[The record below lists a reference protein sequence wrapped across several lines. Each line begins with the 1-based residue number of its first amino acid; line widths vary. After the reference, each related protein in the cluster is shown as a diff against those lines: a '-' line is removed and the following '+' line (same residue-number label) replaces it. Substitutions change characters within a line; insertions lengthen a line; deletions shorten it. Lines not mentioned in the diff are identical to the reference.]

1 MKEKEKIR
9 KLPSENATRH
19 SDKQQCSLLID
30 QAMELRHSDPA
41 AALTVA
47 AKALALSE
55 AIHFVLGKARS
66 NFCMGL
72 VHFNLSDYERA
83 FIFLHRA
90 HLFFQQAGDRWGISN
105 AINNIGLIHFRLGDY
120 TKALDHFSASLQI
133 KRESHD
139 RFGTSNVLL
148 SMAAIHREAGNTTD
162 AQQLLMESLKISEA
176 LKADTLT
183 SKGLMELGILLLIEE
198 KFSEAAEKFSEARLL
213 FEQQHNPGGIAQ
225 CFLYLGKTES
235 ASGKPESAISFF
247 QEGQIIARDA
257 GDKSLSTVFLV
268 SIAMEKLKSGESLES
283 IALLLDARALAER
296 TLEKP
301 VQSVIA
307 QQLSAGY
314 EAAGNLK
321 EALKE
326 YKKFI
331 LLKEEINAA
340 DTLTTAHNHQVSVK
354 VETLERENKILEIE
368 KLAALNELTAQL
380 KTQEVNTLNA
390 MMEGQEK
397 ERSRIAADLHDR
409 VGSALSA
416 IKLHMDGIR
425 LSADI
430 ISQKQSS
437 FEKVISMLDDAVNEV
452 RQVSHDLASGVLVKF
467 GLVDAIHDLCN
478 TIQSAGG
485 VEVNFITAGLDSR
498 LDHKIEI
505 ALYRSVQ
512 ELISNILKYAGAKE
526 ITIYFH
532 RQEEWLSLM
541 VEDDGIGFDPE
552 KKSSG
557 TGISNVRSRINL
569 LNGITLFDT
578 SPGRGCTVTIK
589 IPISVLL

>member
-1 MKEKEKIR
+1 
-9 KLPSENATRH
+9 
-19 SDKQQCSLLID
+19 
-30 QAMELRHSDPA
+30 
-41 AALTVA
+41 
-47 AKALALSE
+47 
-55 AIHFVLGKARS
+55 
-66 NFCMGL
+66 
-72 VHFNLSDYERA
+72 
-83 FIFLHRA
+83 
-90 HLFFQQAGDRWGISN
+90 
-105 AINNIGLIHFRLGDY
+105 
-120 TKALDHFSASLQI
+120 
-133 KRESHD
+133 
-139 RFGTSNVLL
+139 
-148 SMAAIHREAGNTTD
+148 
-162 AQQLLMESLKISEA
+162 
-176 LKADTLT
+176 
-183 SKGLMELGILLLIEE
+183 
-198 KFSEAAEKFSEARLL
+198 
-213 FEQQHNPGGIAQ
+213 
-225 CFLYLGKTES
+225 
-235 ASGKPESAISFF
+235 
-247 QEGQIIARDA
+247 
-257 GDKSLSTVFLV
+257 LST
-268 SIAMEKLKSGESLES
+268 
-283 IALLLDARALAER
+283 
-296 TLEKP
+296 
-301 VQSVIA
+301 
-307 QQLSAGY
+307 
-314 EAAGNLK
+314 
-321 EALKE
+321 
-326 YKKFI
+326 
-331 LLKEEINAA
+331 
-340 DTLTTAHNHQVSVK
+340 
-354 VETLERENKILEIE
+354 
-368 KLAALNELTAQL
+368 
-380 KTQEVNTLNA
+380 
-390 MMEGQEK
+390 
-397 ERSRIAADLHDR
+397 
-409 VGSALSA
+409 